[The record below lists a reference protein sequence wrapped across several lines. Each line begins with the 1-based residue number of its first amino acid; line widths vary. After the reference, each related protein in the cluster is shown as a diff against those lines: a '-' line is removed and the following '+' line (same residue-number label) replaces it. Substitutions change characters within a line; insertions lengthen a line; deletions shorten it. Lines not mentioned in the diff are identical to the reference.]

1 MNWNDPSLSVAAN
14 PMYGAELSPL
24 LQLLMRLGATGQ
36 PQPGPAPAGPP
47 SAITNAP
54 VGSSITAP
62 RMPPVRMPS
71 PPQITNAPIGGGGAG
86 LITNAPVGGAR
97 PSAIGNAPVGAGIT
111 LPTLPSWFSGLG
123 GQDELPVEV
132 GGEGTR
138 SAAPPPAPAGPFSL
152 ERLPTGPQD
161 IFGPLEAQMENARV
175 EEQLLRSRQAREA
188 ESARAPTIAAAMR
201 DTRALIS
208 AGRSPEEAMRET
220 LASTSFRGRV
230 TREDLAPVFLTE
242 PAAATPAAPAPAQV
256 TTPPGPNQTEPAAP
270 QDPAATPAAATP
282 PAAAPTRAAGAPV
295 IPTGPS
301 GPRPTLSD
309 IPQPDYSRVLE
320 EYQRARPA
328 DYQPDPQRNWMM
340 ALLGGLSNVQ
350 FRPGERLG
358 YGLSG
363 AISGGAQGYARE
375 SAVQE
380 ARGRETG
387 REQRDWQRGLAGMV
401 SGQEDAR
408 YNRQVQSRTFD
419 RDTRH
424 QDRSYD
430 LQRAGLG
437 LQAEEL
443 RARREGQAGQQLLQ
457 RLRINE
463 MLQRSGMQQDAGSVL
478 MDSVPDVVAGRVT
491 MPGLTVP
498 MPGANGA
505 VEQVPISAAYQR
517 LQSRL
522 GSREFMAAN
531 PMLVGNAQA
540 LNTIVEMQLGELVTQ
555 TLIELQRTNPEQFQ
569 ATIRRLGQI
578 RASRPRAGTG
588 VSFGEGSP

>member
-1 MNWNDPSLSVAAN
+1 MEAA
-14 PMYGAELSPL
+14 
-24 LQLLMRLGATGQ
+24 QLEGDL
-36 PQPGPAPAGPP
+36 
-47 SAITNAP
+47 
-54 VGSSITAP
+54 
-62 RMPPVRMPS
+62 VR
-71 PPQITNAPIGGGGAG
+71 Q
-86 LITNAPVGGAR
+86 
-97 PSAIGNAPVGAGIT
+97 
-111 LPTLPSWFSGLG
+111 
-123 GQDELPVEV
+123 Q
-132 GGEGTR
+132 
-138 SAAPPPAPAGPFSL
+138 
-152 ERLPTGPQD
+152 
-161 IFGPLEAQMENARV
+161 
-175 EEQLLRSRQAREA
+175 QAREA
-188 ESARAPTIAAAMR
+188 ESARIPIISRAME
-201 DTRALIS
+201 DTRALIA
-208 AGRSPEEAMRET
+208 AGRTPDEAMRET
-220 LASTSFRGRV
+220 LASTAFRGRV

-242 PAAATPAAPAPAQV
+242 PTAAPAATAASTTPPGPSQTDSAEPQAPTTTPGAPAAATPAL
-256 TTPPGPNQTEPAAP
+256 
-270 QDPAATPAAATP
+270 
-282 PAAAPTRAAGAPV
+282 APTRAAGTPV
-295 IPTGPS
+295 IPTGPR

-309 IPQPDYSRVLE
+309 IPQPDYARVLE
-320 EYQRARPA
+320 EYQRARPG

-375 SAVQE
+375 SASQE
-380 ARGRETG
+380 ARGREVS

-408 YNRQVQSRTFD
+408 YSRAVQGRTFD
-419 RDTRH
+419 RDTQN

-443 RARREGQAGQQLLQ
+443 RDRREGRAGAQLLQ